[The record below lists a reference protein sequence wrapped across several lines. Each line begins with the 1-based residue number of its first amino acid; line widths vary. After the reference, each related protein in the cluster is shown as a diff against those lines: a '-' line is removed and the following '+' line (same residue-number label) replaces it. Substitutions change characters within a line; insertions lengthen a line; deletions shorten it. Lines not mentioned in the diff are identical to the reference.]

1 MPTGVPQGSSTQ
13 ASGGFSQE
21 RRSNLEPPEEPPTI
35 LDEPAHF
42 DSATS
47 ANLANL
53 ATSATSANAPA
64 TVPASSAHQN
74 TGGQPAAEK
83 ILALL
88 ESRGKRMLLSALDHA
103 DSIRVEG
110 DFLCISYSPTGTMFK
125 NQLESRD
132 NRKSLEEASREVLAR
147 PIVLSV
153 SLGKQEPASPAEA
166 KKQEAVDA
174 TEQARKHPAVR
185 SLMDAFHGE
194 VIDVIKPE

>member
-21 RRSNLEPPEEPPTI
+21 RRSNLEPTEEPPTI

-47 ANLANL
+47 ANSATS

>member
-1 MPTGVPQGSSTQ
+1 MPAAIPVQGSSTQ
-13 ASGGFSQE
+13 AREGFSQ
-21 RRSNLEPPEEPPTI
+21 RRSNLQPPEEPPTI
-35 LDEPAHF
+35 LDEPPHF
-42 DSATS
+42 D
-47 ANLANL
+47 
-53 ATSATSANAPA
+53 SATSANAPA
-64 TVPASSAHQN
+64 TLPASSAHQN

-88 ESRGKRMLLSALDHA
+88 ESRGKRILLSALDHA

-110 DFLCISYSPTGTMFK
+110 DFLYISYSSTGTLFK
-125 NQLESRD
+125 NQLETRD

-153 SLGKQEPASPAEA
+153 SLGRQEPASPAEA

-185 SLMDAFHGE
+185 SLMDAFQGE
-194 VIDVIKPE
+194 VTDVIKPE